1 MEYSHGRRTYRP
13 HVIQTARIP
22 MTATAL
28 WHEIGADGAVGD
40 WHPMQEKVDSEGN
53 MVRGFLTAGTDN
65 LMQQYGEVE

>member
-1 MEYSHGRRTYRP
+1 
-13 HVIQTARIP
+13 